1 MQKRKAIAFL
11 IAAILLNCFVITNS
25 KIVFKDYNPKQEL
38 LFPSN
43 LSELIEAKHP
53 VRLISDIID
62 RLDISAFEQL

>member
-1 MQKRKAIAFL
+1 M
-11 IAAILLNCFVITNS
+11 ITNS

-62 RLDISAFEQL
+62 RLDISALEKL